1 MKEQIQTELSKLED
15 QYGIRIL
22 YAVES
27 GSRAWGFASVNS
39 DWDVRFI
46 YVPRHDWYLS
56 IEENRDS
63 IEQMLPGDLD
73 LSGWELRKALRLFRK
88 SNPPLNEWL
97 DSSIIYKE
105 EGSLAAAMRQLNAR
119 YFNPRAVIYHYLHM
133 ARNNWQAYFKDSEVR
148 IKKYFYVLRPLMAC
162 RWVERTGQMAPVL
175 FDTMLHSGHVP
186 PAVVQAT
193 EALLVRKMA
202 GEELSTGGRIQELDA
217 FIEQEIAYFLQHA
230 GDADVAPRT
239 TNQDLNNLF
248 GKVLYEA
255 WGAWPP
261 HADEMM

>member
-1 MKEQIQTELSKLED
+1 MVEHIKAELARLEEQ
-15 QYGIRIL
+15 YNIRIL

-46 YVPRHDWYLS
+46 YVPRHNWYLS
-56 IEENRDS
+56 VEEHRDS
-63 IEQMLPGDLD
+63 IEMMLPNDLD

-105 EGSLAAAMRQLNAR
+105 EGSLAARMRTLNEQ

-133 ARNNWQAYFKDSEVR
+133 ARNNWQAYFKEEEVR

-193 EALLVRKMA
+193 EALLIRKMA
-202 GEELSTGGRIQELDA
+202 GEELSKGGRLPVLDE
-217 FIEQEIAYFLQHA
+217 FIEQEIAHFLQHA
-230 GDADVAPRT
+230 GDAAVAPRSNVEEL
-239 TNQDLNNLF
+239 NQLL
-248 GKVLYEA
+248 GQALYEA
-255 WGAWPP
+255 WGPWPP
-261 HADEMM
+261 TAE